1 MIGTNKKGRM
11 YGRRKKKDFGA
22 VWFPDSARQEI
33 TLYPELIRSSV
44 DFPVLMMI
52 FMKKL
57 KKF

>member
-1 MIGTNKKGRM
+1 MSEEKKAS
-11 YGRRKKKDFGA
+11 GA

-44 DFPVLMMI
+44 DFLVLMMI
-52 FMKKL
+52 SMKKL

>member
-1 MIGTNKKGRM
+1 M